1 MGAFSTNDR
10 MDFRAVL
17 SAFSD
22 TEVPMPPR
30 EDGETPEW
38 CEGERLM
45 CAGGSWT
52 PSIGQAPEG
61 WHEGSG
67 FSSWRILEADVPQTY
82 YLSPVPML
90 PLPPPC
96 GEGGRAA
103 AEGDRTAS
111 FETGRQIPVIH
122 PFQCFRMR
130 GAAKRQEETAFRN
143 SFGLPTD
150 PFPTLLA
157 SDVTPFAFWYEG
169 DPEGGCIRFLT
180 ETESER
186 LMGLPEGWTKY
197 GGGRRGD
204 PASATLQGAGEMR
217 LPSLVPITLW
227 PGFMRCWLTGPERR
241 NEPMFEAYITNT
253 ALYPLMGIEVGTTV
267 HFPMTTQELQA
278 ALAKIGIDGK
288 RYSEVFFT
296 SFDSDVLGLYD
307 HLYECENIDELNE
320 LGHAL
325 LEVRDKGGLET
336 FEAALVL
343 GNHTRSVKDLI
354 NLTQNLDLYRFYP
367 DISDD
372 EGLGRLYADELGT
385 IDIPEHIQNY
395 FDYEA
400 YGRDVRINEGGVFA
414 PGGYVSA
421 VPEGFK
427 EYYHGPQDIPP
438 EHRIFA
444 YPEKAEPVHSILAA
458 LKRFQEA
465 PARSEKGQGG
475 AFP

>member
-1 MGAFSTNDR
+1 
-10 MDFRAVL
+10 
-17 SAFSD
+17 
-22 TEVPMPPR
+22 
-30 EDGETPEW
+30 
-38 CEGERLM
+38 
-45 CAGGSWT
+45 
-52 PSIGQAPEG
+52 
-61 WHEGSG
+61 
-67 FSSWRILEADVPQTY
+67 
-82 YLSPVPML
+82 
-90 PLPPPC
+90 
-96 GEGGRAA
+96 
-103 AEGDRTAS
+103 
-111 FETGRQIPVIH
+111 
-122 PFQCFRMR
+122 
-130 GAAKRQEETAFRN
+130 
-143 SFGLPTD
+143 
-150 PFPTLLA
+150 
-157 SDVTPFAFWYEG
+157 
-169 DPEGGCIRFLT
+169 
-180 ETESER
+180 
-186 LMGLPEGWTKY
+186 
-197 GGGRRGD
+197 
-204 PASATLQGAGEMR
+204 
-217 LPSLVPITLW
+217 
-227 PGFMRCWLTGPERR
+227 
-241 NEPMFEAYITNT
+241 MFEAYITNT

-267 HFPMTTQELQA
+267 HFPTTTQELQA

-414 PGGYVSA
+414 PRWVCPAARRRSSTTGRRTFRRNTGYLPILKRPSLST
-421 VPEGFK
+421 PFSLHSNGFK
-427 EYYHGPQDIPP
+427 KPRPL
-438 EHRIFA
+438 R
-444 YPEKAEPVHSILAA
+444 
-458 LKRFQEA
+458 KRT
-465 PARSEKGQGG
+465 GG